1 MENEGHLIAER
12 ETGHRAARVLDND
25 AFLLAVEKIKDRI
38 WLKFPG
44 CEPDQLE
51 RLQLELLSLNNI
63 IKELRTMVDT
73 GKMADQQLRNEVH

>member
-1 MENEGHLIAER
+1 MENEGPLIAER
-12 ETGHRAARVLDND
+12 ENGHRAARVLDND
-25 AFLLAVEKIKDRI
+25 AFLLACEKIKDRI

-73 GKMADQQLRNEVH
+73 GKMADRQLRNEVH